1 MANFEIGRV
10 FGNSFSVLTR
20 NAPLYLGL
28 AAVMAGLPALLMNYL
43 GFGGFD
49 LAALRGAPYGAMPNY
64 AGLFGGGLI
73 SFICAA
79 LLQAALV
86 RATIEDLNGQTPVFA
101 DCLQTAITVLFP
113 VIGITILVSIGAA
126 LGLILLVVPG
136 IVLWLGWSVAVPVLV
151 HERLG
156 VFGSMSRS
164 RKLTKGSRWSLLGLY
179 IILVITAWVIQGVF
193 GVMMFTTGPIVGP
206 FMAAIGSTIVAAIM
220 ATATAASYIELRTAK
235 EGASFESL
243 VEIFS

>member
-10 FGNSFSVLTR
+10 FGNSFAVLTR

-28 AAVMAGLPALLMNYL
+28 AAVMAGVPALLMNFL
-43 GFGGFD
+43 GFGGMN
-49 LAALRGAPYGAMPNY
+49 LSALRGAPYGAMPNY

-86 RATIEDLNGQTPVFA
+86 RATIEDLSGKTPVFA
-101 DCLQTAITVLFP
+101 DCLQTALTMLFP
-113 VIGITILVSIGAA
+113 VIAITILVSIGAT
-126 LGLILLVVPG
+126 LGLILLIVPG
-136 IVLWLGWSVAVPVLV
+136 IVLWLGWSVAVPILV

-164 RKLTKGSRWSLLGLY
+164 RRLTKGSRWSLFGLY
-179 IILVITAWVIQGVF
+179 IILIIAVWVIQGVF
-193 GVMMFTTGPIVGP
+193 GVLMFTTGGLVGP

-235 EGASFESL
+235 EGVSVETLA
-243 VEIFS
+243 EIFS